1 MIETAHNVGECA
13 RHGCFSGSVIV
24 ASKDKNGFFMRL
36 VKGAIIGVTAILPG
50 ASGGVLAVAMGV
62 YRPVIDAAVNFF
74 KTPKRSIFY
83 LLPLGIG
90 GALGLLLTSRLVE
103 WLMVNHETPVMYLLI
118 GLVAGGVPSLVGEA
132 NEKGFKKRYLIA
144 ALCGFLLITAL
155 ALADRLLSGGTTL
168 PFNGWAAAL
177 CGALIALGTVIPG
190 ISTSFI
196 LMYLGIY
203 EPMLGAL
210 NSFNIPMLLCA
221 GAGGAVTILLTIS
234 IVKRMFD
241 RFHGYAYYAVL
252 GLLFGSILLIFPGV
266 SFSLEQL
273 LCTVLC
279 AIGFMAS
286 YLLCKNPDKGE
297 KQPS

>member
-1 MIETAHNVGECA
+1 MGIY
-13 RHGCFSGSVIV
+13 RSVNV
-24 ASKDKNGFFMRL
+24 ASKEKNGFFMRL

-74 KTPKRSIFY
+74 KSPKRSILY
-83 LLPLGIG
+83 LLPLGVG
-90 GALGLLLTSRLVE
+90 GVLGLLLTSRLVE
-103 WLMVNHETPVMYLLI
+103 WLMVNYKTPVMYLLI

-132 NEKGFKKRYLIA
+132 NEKGFRKRYLFA
-144 ALCGFLLITAL
+144 ALAGFLLITAL

-168 PFNGWAAAL
+168 SFNGWAAAL

-210 NSFNIPMLLCA
+210 NSFDIPMLLCA
-221 GAGGAVTILLTIS
+221 GAGVVVTILLTIS
-234 IVKRMFD
+234 VVKRMFD

-252 GLLFGSILLIFPGV
+252 GLLLGSILLIFPGV

-273 LCTVLC
+273 LCIVLC
-279 AIGFMAS
+279 AAGFTAS
-286 YLLCKNPDKGE
+286 YFLCRTSDKD